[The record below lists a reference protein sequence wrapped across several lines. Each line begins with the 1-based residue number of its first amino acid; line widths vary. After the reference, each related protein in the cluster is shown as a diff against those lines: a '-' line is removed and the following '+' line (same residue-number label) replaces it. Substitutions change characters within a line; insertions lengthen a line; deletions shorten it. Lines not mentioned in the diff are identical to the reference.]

1 MWWPPRVGEPLP
13 RGAEAVGVYDKL
25 ARYSLAIGHRD
36 GGPKAY
42 RFRKV
47 LGITLVDIDHL
58 VTDIAAG
65 VLTEPVTRVRPKPDG
80 TVGCGVLVPVRGVDI
95 HERRVV
101 LVTTGWKLRYVG
113 DRPRLVTAY
122 IGDR

>member
-1 MWWPPRVGEPLP
+1 MPRA
-13 RGAEAVGVYDKL
+13 AEAVGVYDKL
-25 ARYSLAIGHRD
+25 RRYSLAMGHEV

-42 RFRKV
+42 RFREV
-47 LGITLVDIDHL
+47 LGITLADLQHL
-58 VTDIAAG
+58 ATEIAAG

-80 TVGCGVLVPVRGVDI
+80 TVGCGVLVPVRGVHI

-113 DRPRLVTAY
+113 DRPPLVTAF